1 MIIKFYPSANAA
13 YIPSGFKKKQYDLSD
28 GSLSDGKD
36 QFTGYY
42 SAEAF
47 LNDLEYL
54 LADINFDL
62 IVIKRVNG
70 IRVSDV
76 LKKIDLND

>member
-1 MIIKFYPSANAA
+1 MIIKFYPDSNTA
-13 YIPSGFKKKQYDLSD
+13 YIPSGFKTKQYDLSD

-47 LNDLEYL
+47 LNDLERL
-54 LADINFDL
+54 LGDINFDL
-62 IVIKRVNG
+62 IIIKRVK
-70 IRVSDV
+70 
-76 LKKIDLND
+76 L

>member
-1 MIIKFYPSANAA
+1 MIIKFYPNSNTA

-28 GSLSDGKD
+28 GSLSDEMD

-47 LNDLEYL
+47 LNDLEFL
-54 LADINFDL
+54 LGDINFDL
-62 IVIKRVNG
+62 IIIKKV
-70 IRVSDV
+70 
-76 LKKIDLND
+76 KE